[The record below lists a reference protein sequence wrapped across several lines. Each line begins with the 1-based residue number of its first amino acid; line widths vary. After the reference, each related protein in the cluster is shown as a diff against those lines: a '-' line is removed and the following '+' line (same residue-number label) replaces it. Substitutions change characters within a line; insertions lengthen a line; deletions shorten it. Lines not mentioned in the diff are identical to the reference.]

1 MDAKELCDRIYYLD
15 LVQRIKTGSPPEIKI
30 LGSGNV
36 SGIKVDEANKIIY
49 ILGDGPSSDD
59 FIKGYRQAIAD
70 IQVQLKDRVVKK
82 IEEDM
87 FSTGPAYDFKRDY
100 KGKFKKKEDK

>member
-1 MDAKELCDRIYYLD
+1 MDAKEMGDQIYYLD

-36 SGIKVDEANKIIY
+36 TGLKVDEARNIIY
-49 ILGDGPSSDD
+49 ILGDGPASDD
-59 FIKGYRQAIAD
+59 FIKGYRQAVDD
-70 IQVQLKDRVVKK
+70 IQVQLKDKVVKK

-87 FSTGPAYDFKRDY
+87 FSKGPAYDFKRDY
-100 KGKFKKKEDK
+100 KGKFKKKEG